1 MRRNSPRR
9 LPGLLAALLLLAPTS
24 LVACDR
30 EDARD
35 VEEGVEDADRQIDKL
50 DSDGKDD

>member
-1 MRRNSPRR
+1 MVKR
-9 LPGLLAALLLLAPTS
+9 LGSLGFTILLALSAPAT

-35 VEEGVEDADRQIDKL
+35 VEEGVEEADEQIDKL